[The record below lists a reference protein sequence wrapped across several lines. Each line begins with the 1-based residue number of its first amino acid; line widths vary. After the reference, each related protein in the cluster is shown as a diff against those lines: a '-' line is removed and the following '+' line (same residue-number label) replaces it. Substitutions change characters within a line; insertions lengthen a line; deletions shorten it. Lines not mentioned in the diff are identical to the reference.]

1 MKKTLLTLSL
11 IGALV
16 TPSIAADE
24 HSITEGCA
32 TWYEQNYEPLDLK
45 DTSKGTTDAAGV
57 VVSTKTE
64 PILLTELKQ
73 DVATLSQNE
82 KVTRIE
88 TLRIED
94 CTITVDDVAFPP
106 AWVEFFSG
114 CELDFTGAYAIED
127 EIAVVSVGAYRTKVD
142 NPIEL
147 LPIAGALT
155 FKCTEGIAGNK
166 KWRSKGEYIMEDL
179 MLCQYFDNGEAYG
192 SELNFVFGDAEINH
206 TDTNSGLKNVGFIND
221 KTDLGIG
228 EVGLLIQYV
237 EGDEREFTGSVV
249 SVVGYNGPA
258 VPEPATGTLSLLA
271 LAGLAIRRRR
281 K

>member
-32 TWYEQNYEPLDLK
+32 TWYAQNYEPWDLK
-45 DTSKGTTDAAGV
+45 DPSKGTTDAADV

-64 PILLTELKQ
+64 PIRLTELKQ

-82 KVTRIE
+82 KVTGIE

-94 CTITVDDVAFPP
+94 CTITVDDVSFPE
-106 AWVEFFSG
+106 VFFIEFFKGCQLNFSG
-114 CELDFTGAYAIED
+114 TQIEENVAAI
-127 EIAVVSVGAYRTKVD
+127 SVGAVRTPYGEED
-142 NPIEL
+142 YLQIP
-147 LPIAGALT
+147 GSLT
-155 FKCTEGIAGNK
+155 FYCTNEIAENS
-166 KWRSKGEYIMEDL
+166 KWRRKGEYIMEDL
-179 MLCQYFDNGEAYG
+179 MLCQFFYDGEDYG
-192 SELNFVFGDAEINH
+192 SELNFVFGTASFGDKDEY
-206 TDTNSGLKNVGFIND
+206 SGLTNVGFIASE
-221 KTDLGIG
+221 KEL
-228 EVGLLIQYV
+228 EVGQVGLIARDIVIEERQF
-237 EGDEREFTGSVV
+237 EGMAF

-271 LAGLAIRRRR
+271 LAGLAARRRR